1 MAITKIQSES
11 LNLADD
17 YTFTGDI
24 VGAGGNNKPMVLARC
39 NSGTSCSDGAAT
51 KITLDNELIDT
62 DNLFASSRFTVTSG
76 YEGKY
81 LVHWRL
87 SFNHTA
93 NEKYALSL
101 IYKNGSNLVYGQH
114 WSGRGSN
121 HTMMTEASYIVDMT
135 TNDYLEFYGQQNSG
149 TRSNNGGDLTHVYI
163 TKLIT

>member
-1 MAITKIQSES
+1 MSKIETNTIDNISGSSTLTIGDSNTSTITLKS
-11 LNLADD
+11 
-17 YTFTGDI
+17 
-24 VGAGGNNKPMVLARC
+24 GATLTNFPSNTPIVLARC
-39 NSGTSCSDGAAT
+39 STTTSCSDGTAT

-101 IYKNGSNLVYGQH
+101 ISLLMFEV
-114 WSGRGSN
+114 
-121 HTMMTEASYIVDMT
+121 
-135 TNDYLEFYGQQNSG
+135 
-149 TRSNNGGDLTHVYI
+149 
-163 TKLIT
+163 LITQLYFVNNFSILIQCEH